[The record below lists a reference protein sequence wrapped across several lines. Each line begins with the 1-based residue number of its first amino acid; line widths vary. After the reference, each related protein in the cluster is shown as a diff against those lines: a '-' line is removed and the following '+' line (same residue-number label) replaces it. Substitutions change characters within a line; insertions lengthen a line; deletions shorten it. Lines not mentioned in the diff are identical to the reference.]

1 MLKYQTR
8 CAYNLVNEIMFGE
21 LWFPSKPIIIILIL
35 SVCFKM
41 EQFAKTITNVI
52 KNWRWLIH
60 FNHVNF
66 ISQQEK
72 QFAGK
77 IKEYPPNMTCITIG
91 TCVILH
97 IMYQIYIRRSRIAR
111 TKRLTPKDSSR
122 RVLRESELKIKI
134 FQSPVI
140 IFAEYCVRRIFPA
153 NATSGEREIRR
164 SFSVP
169 KSNWYNPKTQN

>member
-122 RVLRESELKIKI
+122 RVLRESELKLKYFSRQLLFSQNIA
-134 FQSPVI
+134 
-140 IFAEYCVRRIFPA
+140 FAGFFRRTQHPA
-153 NATSGEREIRR
+153 NARSGEVFRCPFWITELI
-164 SFSVP
+164 V
-169 KSNWYNPKTQN
+169 NGV